1 MKKGRRKYAVGID
14 LGGTFVKYALV
25 SDLGEIL
32 FDGIL
37 PVGRKS
43 EREDILK
50 TIKFSI
56 QKAMEEAAEKSL
68 KLSGIGIGSPGIVCN
83 GVVLGGAD
91 NLDRWSN
98 INLAEI
104 YSKIFGLP
112 VFVDNDANVMGLGE
126 LAFGAAKDC
135 TDVVFITVG
144 TGIGG
149 AIVVNGQLYGGYK
162 NRGAELGHVTINHN
176 GEHCNCGGRGCLEVY
191 ASTAALI
198 QQYVKKTGNNAEEID
213 GYYIIK
219 KYKEKEFE
227 AVECLQKH
235 TDYLGHGIAG
245 FINIFAPQKVVIG
258 GGISQA
264 GQFYIDMIKEAAMR
278 YAMPDCSTN
287 TEVVAAVL
295 GNHAGCLGA
304 ASLVF
309 KNQMVM

>member
-1 MKKGRRKYAVGID
+1 MECKTDCIILMYYIKKSFLNDEKGRRKYAVGID

-149 AIVVNGQLYGGYK
+149 AIVVNGQLYG
-162 NRGAELGHVTINHN
+162 V
-176 GEHCNCGGRGCLEVY
+176 
-191 ASTAALI
+191 
-198 QQYVKKTGNNAEEID
+198 
-213 GYYIIK
+213 IK
-219 KYKEKEFE
+219 
-227 AVECLQKH
+227 
-235 TDYLGHGIAG
+235 
-245 FINIFAPQKVVIG
+245 
-258 GGISQA
+258 S
-264 GQFYIDMIKEAAMR
+264 R
-278 YAMPDCSTN
+278 R
-287 TEVVAAVL
+287 
-295 GNHAGCLGA
+295 
-304 ASLVF
+304 
-309 KNQMVM
+309 